1 MVASASYA
9 WSSRALPVHLRW
21 RSRQFKDPDTYFL
34 STNSSAQRTT
44 KRVVLKSN
52 NAWQFIP
59 HFYFII
65 MGNLVRPHSAW
76 LQLWQ
81 QCQFH
86 CTNRKP
92 RLVPCMRGTT
102 SKFFL
107 LFWKHPQ
114 LSFTETPRS
123 VDLNHF
129 NSTEFTW
136 QTLLA
141 QPGSLGQRR
150 CQQVYVTHPK
160 QWI

>member
-1 MVASASYA
+1 MLDPAGLSLCTSDGDPSSSKTLIPIFFVQTLLHKNHQESCSKIQQCMAIYAS
-9 WSSRALPVHLRW
+9 
-21 RSRQFKDPDTYFL
+21 FL
-34 STNSSAQRTT
+34 LSHYG
-44 KRVVLKSN
+44 K
-52 NAWQFIP
+52 
-59 HFYFII
+59 
-65 MGNLVRPHSAW
+65 LVRPHSAW

-92 RLVPCMRGTT
+92 RLVLCMRGTT
-102 SKFFL
+102 SEFFL
-107 LFWKHPQ
+107 LFWTHPQ
-114 LSFTETPRS
+114 LSFNETPRS